1 MAKPVSSSP
10 FQAMEEEAFHAFRE
24 WPILLVMR
32 QKELD
37 MHLATVAA
45 TPAAAT
51 TPTVAPKPAP
61 PDETGAAAVDSRA
74 VKQLELITHE

>member
-45 TPAAAT
+45 PAVAPTPAV
-51 TPTVAPKPAP
+51 TPTPAP
-61 PDETGAAAVDSRA
+61 SDETGAAAVDPRP
-74 VKQLELITHE
+74 VKQLELITRE

>member
-24 WPILLVMR
+24 WPILLVTR

-37 MHLATVAA
+37 MHLATVGA
-45 TPAAAT
+45 TAGVAPIPAI
-51 TPTVAPKPAP
+51 APKPP
-61 PDETGAAAVDSRA
+61 PADEAGATAVDSRA

>member
-10 FQAMEEEAFHAFRE
+10 FQAMEEEAYHAFRE

-45 TPAAAT
+45 TPAIA
-51 TPTVAPKPAP
+51 PTPAP
-61 PDETGAAAVDSRA
+61 SGETGAAAVDPRP
-74 VKQLELITHE
+74 VKQLELISRE

>member
-37 MHLATVAA
+37 MHLATVSATSGVA
-45 TPAAAT
+45 PTPAIA
-51 TPTVAPKPAP
+51 PAP
-61 PDETGAAAVDSRA
+61 APSDEAGAAAVDSRA